1 MKTLLIVGAVIC
13 KLRGFEAKRQQMNNI
28 LHRQRSSL
36 SQGSIFSES
45 LLRNLDG
52 KINWDFSEERNN
64 VERFFTSV
72 KSVISYEI
80 RKFAGIFDSVISIPN
95 NAYLH
100 LARKKAAK

>member
-1 MKTLLIVGAVIC
+1 MKGYDVNEKWKPSRRPLFHVFHYHVGNDSRDGRTHRCTKNLLIVGAVIC

-45 LLRNLDG
+45 LLRNLNG

-64 VERFFTSV
+64 VER
-72 KSVISYEI
+72 Y
-80 RKFAGIFDSVISIPN
+80 
-95 NAYLH
+95 
-100 LARKKAAK
+100 